1 MLGPTRIGANV
12 MSVVGSSVQDERQR
26 KGPAYR
32 VVTDRLVV
40 RCWDPLD
47 ASKLKAAIDMSIEH
61 LRPWMPWA
69 TLEIV
74 PLEGRVAWIRTC
86 RAEFDLDRNYVYGI
100 FNLEESEVIGG
111 TGLHVRQ
118 SPEAREIGYW
128 ISKANVGHGYATEVA
143 AALTKV
149 AFEID
154 DIKRVEIHCAVDNVK
169 SAAIPKRLGF
179 EQEAILKQRGP
190 LVDGIATDSMIWTLF
205 KESYSESIPQKA
217 NIKAY
222 DIIGNQIL

>member
-1 MLGPTRIGANV
+1 
-12 MSVVGSSVQDERQR
+12 
-26 KGPAYR
+26 
-32 VVTDRLVV
+32 
-40 RCWDPLD
+40 
-47 ASKLKAAIDMSIEH
+47 
-61 LRPWMPWA
+61 MPWA
-69 TLEIV
+69 IRELV